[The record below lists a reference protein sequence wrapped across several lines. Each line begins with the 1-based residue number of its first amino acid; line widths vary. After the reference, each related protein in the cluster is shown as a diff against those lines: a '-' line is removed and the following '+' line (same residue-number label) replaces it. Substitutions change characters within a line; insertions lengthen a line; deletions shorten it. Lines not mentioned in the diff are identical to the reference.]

1 MLNLLPNVIEALKS
15 DLLNELQNIVTNSTQ
30 TLIENGQYQ
39 QGDHRLLPDL
49 FTVVVDQF
57 HLVVDSF
64 RIMIQS
70 MNTSVD
76 RNQCADSVKFDMA
89 EVWAR
94 VQSVMQMMLTV
105 MIFFVTI
112 VFTKK
117 RHIIIFLINLS
128 LGLFGFQSQKFFG
141 LESLQSRTD
150 FNSNHGRHQFFFC
163 QKKKSKTKK

>member
-105 MIFFVTI
+105 MIFFVAI
-112 VFTKK
+112 VFMKK
-117 RHIIIFLINLS
+117 KTHYNFLNFS

>member
-105 MIFFVTI
+105 MIFFVAIGRCSVGTNS
-112 VFTKK
+112 VMLLKTTTFRPVDTK
-117 RHIIIFLINLS
+117 LS
-128 LGLFGFQSQKFFG
+128 LHTLTQAP
-141 LESLQSRTD
+141 
-150 FNSNHGRHQFFFC
+150 
-163 QKKKSKTKK
+163 